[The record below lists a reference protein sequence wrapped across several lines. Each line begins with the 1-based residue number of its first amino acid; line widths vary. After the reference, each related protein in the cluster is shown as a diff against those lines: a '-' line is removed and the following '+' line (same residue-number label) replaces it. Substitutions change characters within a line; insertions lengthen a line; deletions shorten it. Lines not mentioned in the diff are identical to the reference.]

1 VERRRPAIRTANPL
15 KPETES
21 SHTVRALFHI
31 QLFKHMTAQAP
42 ETLSSRPAPIAGGF
56 GLLYSPK
63 FRGIVSQVVVVL
75 LLLWGLYEVIGN
87 TQANLKKL
95 NQNFGFDFLTQAAG
109 FDLST
114 SLISYTSSST
124 YGRAIFVGLLNT
136 ILVAVLG
143 IFFSTIIGFIVGV
156 MRLSKNKVVAG
167 AATIYI
173 EFIRNVPLLLQ
184 IFMWYALVLKPL
196 PGVKGAITLF
206 GTIFISNRGITMP
219 HPNFGPGAWVALPF
233 LVAGL
238 AGTWL
243 FRRQA
248 RKRQEATGQVTPA
261 WLISIPI
268 IVLSPI
274 LGLLAAGWPLSF
286 DIPVLKGFNFS
297 GGMSILP
304 EMAALL
310 IALTIYSAT
319 FIAET
324 VRSGIQAVSHGQS
337 EASSALGL
345 SRGMAL
351 RLVVIPQAMRVI
363 IPPLASQYLNL
374 TKNSSLAIAIGFPDL
389 MYAGG
394 TVNNQSGKAIE
405 VVFILMV
412 VYLSLSLM
420 TALFMNWFN
429 SRVKLVER

>member
-1 VERRRPAIRTANPL
+1 MTDNSMQAKSAPL
-15 KPETES
+15 
-21 SHTVRALFHI
+21 
-31 QLFKHMTAQAP
+31 
-42 ETLSSRPAPIAGGF
+42 PAPVGGESW
-56 GLLYSPK
+56 YYNPK
-63 FRGIVSQVVVVL
+63 VRGYASQIIVVL
-75 LLLWGLYEVIGN
+75 LLLWGLYEIIGN
-87 TQANLKKL
+87 TQVNLKKL

-114 SLISYTSSST
+114 SLIEYSSNST
-124 YGRAIFVGLLNT
+124 YGRAIVAGLLNT

-143 IFFSTIIGFIVGV
+143 IFFATIIGFIVGV
-156 MRLSKNKVVAG
+156 MRLSKNRVVAG
-167 AATIYI
+167 AATLYI
-173 EFIRNVPLLLQ
+173 EIIRNVPLLLQ

-196 PGVKGAITLF
+196 PGVKEAYSILGSVFL
-206 GTIFISNRGITMP
+206 SKKGIVMP
-219 HPNFGPGAWVALPF
+219 HPNFGPGAWV
-233 LVAGL
+233 GL
-238 AGTWL
+238 AFFAAALIGTWL
-243 FRRQA
+243 FRKRARMRQD
-248 RKRQEATGQVTPA
+248 ETGYITPV

-268 IVLSPI
+268 IILSPFV
-274 LGLLAAGWPLSF
+274 GLALVGWPLSF
-286 DIPVLKGFNFS
+286 DFPELKGFNFS
-297 GGMSILP
+297 GGMTMVP

-310 IALTIYSAT
+310 IALIIYSAT

-351 RLVVIPQAMRVI
+351 RLVIIPQAMRVI

-374 TKNSSLAIAIGFPDL
+374 TKNSSLAIAVGFPDL

-412 VYLSLSLM
+412 VYLSLSLF
-420 TALFMNWFN
+420 TAAFMNWFN
-429 SRVKLVER
+429 SRMKMVER

>member
-1 VERRRPAIRTANPL
+1 MTVKAPQSASAPPPSTRVGVGWFYDPKIRGYA
-15 KPETES
+15 
-21 SHTVRALFHI
+21 
-31 QLFKHMTAQAP
+31 
-42 ETLSSRPAPIAGGF
+42 
-56 GLLYSPK
+56 
-63 FRGIVSQVVVVL
+63 SQVIVVL
-75 LLLWGLYEVIGN
+75 LLLWGLYVIIGN

-114 SLISYTSSST
+114 SLIEYSSNST
-124 YGRAIFVGLLNT
+124 YGRAIVAGLLNT

-143 IFFSTIIGFIVGV
+143 IIFATIIGFVVGV
-156 MRLSKNKVVAG
+156 ARLSKNRVISG
-167 AATIYI
+167 AATLYI
-173 EFIRNVPLLLQ
+173 ELIRNVPLLLQ

-196 PGVKGAITLF
+196 PGVKDAYSLF
-206 GTIFISNRGITMP
+206 GSVFLSKKGIVMP
-219 HPNFGPGAWVALPF
+219 HPNFGSGAWVGVLF
-233 LVAGL
+233 LAIGL
-238 AGTWL
+238 LGTWA
-243 FRRQA
+243 FRKWA
-248 RKRQEATGQVTPA
+248 RKQQETTGRIIPM

-268 IVLSPI
+268 IILSPFI
-274 LGLLAAGWPLSF
+274 GLLLVGWPLSF
-286 DIPVLKGFNFS
+286 DFPELKGFNFS
-297 GGMSILP
+297 GGMTMVP

-310 IALTIYSAT
+310 IALIVYSAT

-374 TKNSSLAIAIGFPDL
+374 TKNSSLAIAVGYPDL

-412 VYLSLSLM
+412 VYLSLSLL

-429 SRVKLVER
+429 SRMKLVER

>member
-1 VERRRPAIRTANPL
+1 MMTDNSLHAKSAPL
-15 KPETES
+15 
-21 SHTVRALFHI
+21 
-31 QLFKHMTAQAP
+31 
-42 ETLSSRPAPIAGGF
+42 PAPVGGESW
-56 GLLYSPK
+56 YYNPK
-63 FRGIVSQVVVVL
+63 VRGYASQIVVVL
-75 LLLWGLYEVIGN
+75 LLLWGLYEIIGN
-87 TQANLKKL
+87 TQVNLKKL

-114 SLISYTSSST
+114 SLIQYSSNST
-124 YGRAIFVGLLNT
+124 YGRAIVAGLLNT

-143 IFFSTIIGFIVGV
+143 IFFATIIGFIVGV
-156 MRLSKNKVVAG
+156 MRLSKNRVVAG
-167 AATIYI
+167 AATLYI
-173 EFIRNVPLLLQ
+173 EIIRNVPLLLQ

-196 PGVKGAITLF
+196 PGVKEAYSIF
-206 GTIFISNRGITMP
+206 GSVFLSKKGIVMP
-219 HPNFGPGAWVALPF
+219 HPNFGPGAWIGLLF
-233 LVAGL
+233 LVAAL
-238 AGTWL
+238 IGTWL
-243 FRRQA
+243 FRKRA
-248 RKRQEATGQVTPA
+248 RKRQDETGHITPV

-268 IVLSPI
+268 IVLSPFV
-274 LGLLAAGWPLSF
+274 GLALAGWPLAF
-286 DIPVLKGFNFS
+286 DFPELKGFNFS
-297 GGMSILP
+297 GGKTMVP

-310 IALTIYSAT
+310 VALIIYSAT

-351 RLVVIPQAMRVI
+351 RLVIIPQAMRVI

-374 TKNSSLAIAIGFPDL
+374 TKNSSLAIAVGFPDL

-412 VYLSLSLM
+412 VYLSLSLF
-420 TALFMNWFN
+420 TAAFMNWFN
-429 SRVKLVER
+429 SRMKMVER